1 MDKRSDMGVGVG
13 VITREHIA
21 GLADK
26 VGVITREHGSDMRD
40 FVARYTLDSS
50 AATRDADLPG
60 FIPYGYTLVGRV
72 SFHMGISLSA
82 WFHSIWVYPG
92 PGPLL

>member
-26 VGVITREHGSDMRD
+26 VGVITREHG
-40 FVARYTLDSS
+40 T
-50 AATRDADLPG
+50 PC
-60 FIPYGYTLVGRV
+60 
-72 SFHMGISLSA
+72 
-82 WFHSIWVYPG
+82 
-92 PGPLL
+92 